1 LPLSAVGIRSS
12 VEGDEPV
19 NEERHECPSCGAWEQ
34 IDKPTR
40 HLLGCPLAYQDPP
53 VVERLRARI
62 DADPAS
68 RATVE

>member
-1 LPLSAVGIRSS
+1 
-12 VEGDEPV
+12 V

-40 HLLGCPLAYQDPP
+40 HLLGCPLAYQDPS